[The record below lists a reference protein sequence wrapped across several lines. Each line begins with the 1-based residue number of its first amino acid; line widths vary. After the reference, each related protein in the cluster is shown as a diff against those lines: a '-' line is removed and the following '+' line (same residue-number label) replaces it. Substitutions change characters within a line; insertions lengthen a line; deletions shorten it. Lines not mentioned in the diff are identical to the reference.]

1 MSDIQ
6 QARDRYRYSS
16 LSTSFA
22 YLSRTIF
29 IPFSPFMAMA
39 EDGYSSSTAWENADN
54 SDLHNHSSYGR
65 PSFQSLESVEE
76 HSSSAPHI
84 MSISPQPRSSTDS
97 SGKSPKSQPWRD
109 NAASLTDRRDTLTTI
124 HSGTPSLV
132 EPTFDE
138 NVLRALCELDVTT
151 CSILYIPY
159 LIAIYS
165 SAVSLCFSTE

>member
-1 MSDIQ
+1 
-6 QARDRYRYSS
+6 
-16 LSTSFA
+16 
-22 YLSRTIF
+22 
-29 IPFSPFMAMA
+29 MA

-54 SDLHNHSSYGR
+54 SDLNNHSAYGR

-159 LIAIYS
+159 LTAIYS
-165 SAVSLCFSTE
+165 SAVSLYFSTE

>member
-1 MSDIQ
+1 VIDCGETSLH
-6 QARDRYRYSS
+6 YSS
-16 LSTSFA
+16 H
-22 YLSRTIF
+22 LSRTILT
-29 IPFSPFMAMA
+29 PFSPFMATA
-39 EDGYSSSTAWENADN
+39 EDGYSSSTAWESADN
-54 SDLHNHSSYGR
+54 SDLNNHSAYGR

-76 HSSSAPHI
+76 NSSSAPHI

-109 NAASLTDRRDTLTTI
+109 NATSLTDRRDTLTTI

-151 CSILYIPY
+151 RSILCNSY

-165 SAVSLCFSTE
+165 SVVSLCFSTE